1 MLYSNRP
8 LRSYSKELPIGD
20 YSPGKHLMCLPCDKG
35 VELRAATNYAYT
47 ISFKD
52 PSHPTICREYSEDVC
67 LLLSAEGTPSFQYPG
82 VIRILA
88 RHNHSP
94 LEYKAGKC
102 SGDGFSW
109 TCAVI
114 KVPKID
120 TVIQVQKMG
129 SDKPQL
135 FLVPCDKTTGI
146 YPCTLDTLEEQC
158 RRLNINVPC
167 HIIKNDQGGL
177 EPKNKLNFDPAEW
190 IEL

>member
-35 VELRAATNYAYT
+35 VELRAAANYAYT

-52 PSHPTICREYSEDVC
+52 PSHPTICREYTDDVY

-82 VIRILA
+82 VIRIL
-88 RHNHSP
+88 NKHSHS
-94 LEYKAGKC
+94 LVYKAEKC

-114 KVPKID
+114 KVQKIN

-129 SDKPQL
+129 SDEPDL
-135 FLVPCDKTTGI
+135 FLILCDKTTGV
-146 YPCTLDTLEEQC
+146 YPCTLDTLEDQC
-158 RRLNINVPC
+158 QRLKIDVPC
-167 HIIKNDQGGL
+167 RIVKDDQGGL
-177 EPKNKLNFDPAEW
+177 EPENELNFDPIEW